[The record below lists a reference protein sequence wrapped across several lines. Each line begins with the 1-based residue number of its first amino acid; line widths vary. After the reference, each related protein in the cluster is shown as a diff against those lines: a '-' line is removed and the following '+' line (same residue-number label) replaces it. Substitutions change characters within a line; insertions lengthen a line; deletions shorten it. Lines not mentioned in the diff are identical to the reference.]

1 MRSVPS
7 KTIGQVLGITDGG
20 DEEPEDEIDQRIKS
34 ESTIPPPT
42 PNQIL
47 LRKLTKISVFIELL
61 KRRRAN
67 ALDVDAS
74 SSSESETDT
83 PAFSRPG
90 RARRQGGNFSGRGRS
105 SRLARLQ
112 RNRERREAAQEASNE
127 VEDDPCGVLGKKK
140 RSFFKVVPRLNGV
153 GVEPIDASAAGFGV
167 GVVTN
172 GLNGAGGLKERL
184 GIPVVEQWKGDGIM
198 SRGGTP
204 ASIA

>member
-83 PAFSRPG
+83 PAFSVPDVPDVKVATFPAVVAHPVSPNYNVTVKGEKQHRKRPMRWKMILVG
-90 RARRQGGNFSGRGRS
+90 CWGKRRGVS
-105 SRLARLQ
+105 SKW
-112 RNRERREAAQEASNE
+112 S
-127 VEDDPCGVLGKKK
+127 PG
-140 RSFFKVVPRLNGV
+140 
-153 GVEPIDASAAGFGV
+153 
-167 GVVTN
+167 
-172 GLNGAGGLKERL
+172 
-184 GIPVVEQWKGDGIM
+184 
-198 SRGGTP
+198 
-204 ASIA
+204 

>member
-1 MRSVPS
+1 M
-7 KTIGQVLGITDGG
+7 
-20 DEEPEDEIDQRIKS
+20 
-34 ESTIPPPT
+34 
-42 PNQIL
+42 
-47 LRKLTKISVFIELL
+47 KISVFIELL

-67 ALDVDAS
+67 VLDVDAS

-105 SRLARLQ
+105 SRLAQLQ

-140 RSFFKVVPRLNGV
+140 RSFFKVVPKLNGV
-153 GVEPIDASAAGFGV
+153 GVEPIDATGFGI

-172 GLNGAGGLKERL
+172 GLNGVGGLKDRL
-184 GIPVVEQWKGDGIM
+184 GIPVVEQWKGDGIV